1 MNTIDRASV
10 ERAVPRA
17 RMTRRIA
24 ATVWTALG
32 MGVLLLLNKL
42 RQTPELALR
51 YSRQTQEEVGYWV
64 MALVALFLVTLMCW
78 AMAVSAR
85 RSLRGHL
92 EPYPAT
98 ILRRL
103 AQARASCD
111 ISTQVEAESELRR
124 LEPHRDAAD
133 AAPAV
138 AAAGEAT
145 STSAPGAPGAPAAT
159 TTAAADNRSPAVA
172 GDRYDQLAKVKR
184 LLDDGV
190 LDAVEYARERQ
201 RILARD

>member
-10 ERAVPRA
+10 DRALARA

-51 YSRQTQEEVGYWV
+51 HSRQTQEEVDYWV
-64 MALVALFLVTLMCW
+64 MALVALFLVALMCW

-145 STSAPGAPGAPAAT
+145 STSAPGAPAAT

-172 GDRYDQLAKVKR
+172 GDRYDQLGKVKR